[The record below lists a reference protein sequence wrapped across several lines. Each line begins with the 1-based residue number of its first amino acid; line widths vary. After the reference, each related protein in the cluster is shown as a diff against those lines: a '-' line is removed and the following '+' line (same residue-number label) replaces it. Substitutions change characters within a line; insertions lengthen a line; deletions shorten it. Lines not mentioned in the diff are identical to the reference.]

1 MAEVGRILATDPQL
15 NLSHNG
21 VLALLG
27 NAGHESAGFTTG
39 VQDQGPGRGLFQ
51 WDSRRPEFEAYLRNH
66 GFRADD
72 WMNPQANAGFVKQ
85 ELLGGEGRKQTYDIP
100 GFGAMSVLDAFRS
113 NQIPLAE
120 LVDVG
125 HQEYERPADTRGGQN
140 APLTSN
146 ASRQDWAQR
155 AGNLFTQWG
164 SWANPAPINPQGYGP
179 GVTGEDAPGLNLT
192 APNDPFNIKGMLPGA
207 SPYGN
212 QRSGGADVFGYD
224 LTGLAFD
231 RDGNPLPNTAVSGAI
246 GDALRGLRE
255 SYETRDYT
263 PAKGGGPGGYRY
275 NPETG
280 AYDPIFGGSPLD
292 LGETNRFNDGTYFD
306 PGPTDNFSTDPTGG
320 GNSTVPQQTNY
331 GGRYMYAGD
340 IRPQDAI
347 FLDENPGSMVTREGR
362 QILPANYA
370 PLALGL
376 DPDSS
381 DFKGRYSYS
390 GPLSLEDALWLKQNP
405 LGSIG
410 AEPLP
415 GPRTTND
422 YSAADAAVSAG
433 VLNGFDTPQQPW
445 TAPPNTI
452 KDPNFS
458 YFLPTSALRGG
469 TPTGEYTRWAPEG
482 AQTGDFGQFGMGHT
496 TGWWQQAPDG
506 TEWSDYPRYGGS
518 QLGGDTMGGHPAWVG
533 SFQRMNYATR
543 KAQADAEAQ
552 RAATDASIATNLA
565 TGNANNPS
573 SVFSN
578 VNSPVVNTSG
588 NNPTDINDNYFALR
602 GF

>member
-1 MAEVGRILATDPQL
+1 MGEVGRILAADPQL

-27 NAGHESAGFTTG
+27 NAGHESAGYTTG
-39 VQDQGPGRGLFQ
+39 VQSSNNTSGIGPGRGLFQ

-85 ELLGGEGRKQTYDIP
+85 ELLGAEGRRRTYDIP

-125 HQEYERPADTRGGQN
+125 HQEYERSADVGNQT
-140 APLTSN
+140 LTSN
-146 ASRQDWAQR
+146 PSRQDWAQR
-155 AGNLFTQWG
+155 AGNAFTQWG
-164 SWANPAPINPQGYGP
+164 GWNNPAPVNPQGYGP
-179 GVTGEDAPGLNLT
+179 GVTGEDEPGLNLT
-192 APNDPFNIKGMLPGA
+192 APNDPFNVKGILPGA
-207 SPYGN
+207 SPYGS

-231 RDGNPLPNTAVSGAI
+231 RDGNPLPNTVVSGAI

-280 AYDPIFGGSPLD
+280 AYDPYFGGGLD
-292 LGETNRFNDGTYFD
+292 LGETNRLKDGTYFD
-306 PGPTDNFSTDPTGG
+306 TGPIDSFSTDPTGG

-410 AEPLP
+410 ANPLP

-422 YSAADAAVSAG
+422 YSAADAAVSAAA
-433 VLNGFDTPQQPW
+433 LNGFPTPSQPW

-452 KDPNFS
+452 QNPDFS

-469 TPTGEYTRWAPEG
+469 TPTGEYTRWAPAG
-482 AQTGDFGQFGMGHT
+482 SDQGNFGMFGMGPT
-496 TGWWQQAPDG
+496 TGYWQQAPDG
-506 TEWSDYPRYGGS
+506 TEWSNYPRYGGS
-518 QLGGDTMGGHPAWVG
+518 QGGDTMGGHPAWVG
-533 SFQRMNYATR
+533 SFQKMNAFT
-543 KAQADAEAQ
+543 AQKQAEAEALRQ
-552 RAATDASIATNLA
+552 QTDASIAANSTAGN
-565 TGNANNPS
+565 TGQTIFDQNQQTINNGGYAGGYTGPII
-573 SVFSN
+573 N
-578 VNSPVVNTSG
+578 GVNQW
-588 NNPTDINDNYFALR
+588 
-602 GF
+602 